1 VKNLISCLIVGLS
14 LLITTQCT
22 NPNKPAKEDSSRMD
36 EVAEKNGF
44 NSFENSLSAP
54 SPEEVMS
61 LFEDSGLEYNASALN
76 APENISKYLKSNSL
90 SLNLGVYATDAAYL
104 NMFKQYSLMTRYL
117 ESIFTITDKL
127 EIVGIYQDFD
137 YKKVLL
143 EVDNQD
149 SLIFLSEGIYQ
160 SLNEYM
166 IETNNEPM
174 LCLISHGSFIEL
186 MYLSLESIKA
196 FNPEDP
202 ILQSISDQYMYL
214 DNLYEYAVQ
223 FQDNAD
229 IQGMLTQLA
238 TLKDIWSQL
247 EQTEK
252 QHIVSKDSNGKTAV
266 KGGKKHTVTE
276 AQFIKLKEAVKE
288 IRTSITL

>member
-1 VKNLISCLIVGLS
+1 VKKLISCLIAGVN
-14 LLITTQCT
+14 LLIFTQCT
-22 NPNKPAKEDSSRMD
+22 NPNKPAKENSSLPD
-36 EVAEKNGF
+36 VAVEKSGF
-44 NSFENSLSAP
+44 NAFENSLSAP

-61 LFEDSGLEYNASALN
+61 LFEDSGLEYNAGALN
-76 APENISKYLKSNSL
+76 APENISKYLKSKTL

-104 NMFKQYSLMTRYL
+104 NLFKQYSLMTRYL

-127 EIVGIYQDFD
+127 EISGIYKDFD

-143 EVDNQD
+143 ESDNQD

-160 SLNEYM
+160 GLTEYM
-166 IETNNEPM
+166 IETNNETM

-186 MYLSLESIKA
+186 MYLTLESIKV

-202 ILQSISDQYMYL
+202 ILQSIADQQMPL
-214 DNLYEYAVQ
+214 DNLYVYALQ
-223 FQDNAD
+223 FEDNAD
-229 IQGMLTQLA
+229 IQEMLTQLA

-247 EQTEK
+247 EKSEK
-252 QHIVSKDSNGKTAV
+252 QNVVSKSSNGKTSV
-266 KGGKKHTVTE
+266 KGGTKHKISE
-276 AQFIKLKEAVKE
+276 AQFIKLRETVKE